1 MTKLF
6 IANTTKQHHE
16 FTYRIP
22 EDGRNVPIMQKIPV
36 GECVQIYKDDTTAV
50 LDAIIAQHAR
60 YGLIAVSEIDRTK
73 DFIGLA
79 YQFDKPIDV
88 DKIIRA
94 LSHNDLVLQKL
105 GEEQR
110 KQAAVAIS
118 QTIDAATQDAGA
130 KLASLDVTIEEVDRR
145 DSTDTAI
152 NETVSVV
159 RDGTRPQRRTR
170 G

>member
-16 FTYRIP
+16 FVYRVP

-36 GECVQIYKDDTTAV
+36 GECVMIYKDDSTAV
-50 LDAIIAQHAR
+50 LDAIIDQHAR
-60 YGLIAVSEIDRTK
+60 YGLVAVSEIDRTK

-79 YQFDKPIDV
+79 YQFDQPIDV

-94 LSHNDLVLQKL
+94 LSHNDMVLKAM

-110 KQAAVAIS
+110 KQAAVAIAS
-118 QTIDAATQDAGA
+118 TIDAKTEDAGV
-130 KLASLDVTIEEVDRR
+130 KLAGLDVTIEEVDRR
-145 DSTDTAI
+145 DGTDTAL
-152 NETVSVV
+152 NETVSVAKE
-159 RDGTRPQRRTR
+159 GTRPQRRTR